1 MQGNVHRQQS
11 LSLDI
16 RFKDALGWFQ
26 YSFVYLCFLIFSNEH
41 VLLVEQKN
49 KLLFCKRQHGALE
62 EH

>member
-1 MQGNVHRQQS
+1 M
-11 LSLDI
+11 
-16 RFKDALGWFQ
+16 FKDALGWFQ